1 MVRQPGHFLVGTGM
15 SRDQLQTLLCA
26 VLAGVAL
33 AGCGSGGSSSTTAVP
48 ASGGNFRERP
58 GQQPT
63 SLHLSRSDCR
73 QLAETI
79 ARQAERATHEESE
92 PTPPNSRCQIGG
104 RGIRASISLDTA
116 YDARQRYENR
126 MTEQVQ
132 FNAAFPD
139 KVPHHVPGVGDPAA
153 GEHFASWIPAY
164 STLYAVRG
172 NRWLTVSYSIAGETR
187 PERLAGAAGLA
198 RQAFR
203 LSVTPRA
210 AASPGRR

>member
-1 MVRQPGHFLVGTGM
+1 MVLG
-15 SRDQLQTLLCA
+15 A
-26 VLAGVAL
+26 VLVSGVL
-33 AGCGSGGSSSTTAVP
+33 AGCGSGGPPPSTTAT

-63 SLHLSRSDCR
+63 SLHIGRADCR
-73 QLAETI
+73 ALAATVE
-79 ARQAERATHEESE
+79 RQTAAHLRLHAD
-92 PTPPNSRCQIGG
+92 PTPPNSRCQLSDHGVHV
-104 RGIRASISLDTA
+104 SISLDTS

-132 FNAAFPD
+132 FNAPYPAKD
-139 KVPHHVPGVGDPAA
+139 PHHVAGVGDPGP

-172 NRWLTVSYSIAGETR
+172 NRWLTLAYSVAGEAR
-187 PERLAGAAGLA
+187 PQRLAAAAALA

-203 LSVTPRA
+203 LTARRARA
-210 AASPGRR
+210 APRPSASPARR

>member
-1 MVRQPGHFLVGTGM
+1 V
-15 SRDQLQTLLCA
+15 TL
-26 VLAGVAL
+26 AL
-33 AGCGSGGSSSTTAVP
+33 LLGALMGCGGSGGSPSSTAAP

-63 SLHLSRSDCR
+63 SLHIGRGDCR
-73 QLAETI
+73 RLAATVKRKTG
-79 ARQAERATHEESE
+79 AHLLLRAE
-92 PTPPNSRCQIGG
+92 PTPPNSRCQL
-104 RGIRASISLDTA
+104 RGPGVHVSISLDTA

-132 FNAAFPD
+132 FNAPYPAKD
-139 KVPHHVPGVGDPAA
+139 PHHVAGVGDPGA

-172 NRWLTVSYSIAGETR
+172 NRWLTLAYSVAGETR
-187 PERLAGAAGLA
+187 PQRLAAAAPLA

-203 LSVTPRA
+203 LTAR
-210 AASPGRR
+210 

>member
-1 MVRQPGHFLVGTGM
+1 MPRGALACA
-15 SRDQLQTLLCA
+15 LALL
-26 VLAGVAL
+26 LGAL
-33 AGCGSGGSSSTTAVP
+33 AGCGAGGPSPSTTAP

-63 SLHLSRSDCR
+63 SLHIGRADCKALAATVER
-73 QLAETI
+73 QTGAHLGLHAD
-79 ARQAERATHEESE
+79 
-92 PTPPNSRCQIGG
+92 PTPPNSNCRLHGAG
-104 RGIRASISLDTA
+104 VHVSVSLDTS

-132 FNAAFPD
+132 FNAPYPAKD
-139 KVPHHVPGVGDPAA
+139 PHHLAGVGDSAP

-172 NRWLTVSYSIAGETR
+172 NRWLTIAYSISGATR
-187 PERLAGAAGLA
+187 PQRLAAVAPLA

-203 LSVTPRA
+203 LTAR
-210 AASPGRR
+210 